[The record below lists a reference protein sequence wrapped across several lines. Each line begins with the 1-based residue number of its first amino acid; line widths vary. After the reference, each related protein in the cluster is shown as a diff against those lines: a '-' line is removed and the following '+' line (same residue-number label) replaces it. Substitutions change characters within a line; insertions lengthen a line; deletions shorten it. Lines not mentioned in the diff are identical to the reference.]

1 MNTAPVA
8 MPAAAVSGY
17 SAAVPPVATG
27 CVAAAV
33 LLDVGVVGVGGAT
46 VVVMVVVV
54 VGGERVRLSS
64 DISATSC
71 TLSVSPCGRAVRDDA
86 DAEADADGARE
97 KRGAPR
103 SGSGDGGRR

>member
-8 MPAAAVSGY
+8 IPAAAVSGY

-46 VVVMVVVV
+46 VVVMVVAV

-86 DAEADADGARE
+86 EADADGARE

>member
-27 CVAAAV
+27 CVVAAV

-46 VVVMVVVV
+46 VVVMAV

-86 DAEADADGARE
+86 DADADGARE